1 MIPATTVGAVGGA
14 GGQTVR
20 DAEEHGS
27 CEGTWPKGT
36 WNQWSLRRRGGCL
49 KFFQRSLSWSDR
61 FSLSEAQI
69 LPTSGA
75 GMYLQRLDS
84 GPRRVA
90 WNDVWVQCKP
100 PRALLTAPRPLPT
113 EAAVEAKSQLGELCR
128 PVACCYWIPGFLAR
142 GEAPARPICGQAL
155 TRPTVGRWVPAA
167 TWDRPVSARE
177 EPCGRG
183 VLGSWDPRGGM
194 DGGGFAL
201 RSSSGPAAPS
211 AWPAVAAA
219 AGDPT
224 AVRAQGPPR
233 SAAPALGRPAP
244 PTLLRAACPPLF
256 RPIHPAGGRV
266 PWPSPRPSS
275 PPARSGGSPAPSAPE
290 SSAARVERPLPQPPG
305 RCERP
310 ARPRQRR
317 QPALPTPARLS
328 PPSRACGASRPNAR
342 TSLHAPTLPPRC
354 SPDPRHALGCA
365 RTAAGSWAPEADGEP
380 PWPPMMQSACRA
392 WEAAR
397 LREQRLSQEGCL
409 PSGQS
414 RWTHRRPSHGSP
426 CSKGMLWSHILDQSP
441 IFWF

>member
-1 MIPATTVGAVGGA
+1 MKRPV
-14 GGQTVR
+14 
-20 DAEEHGS
+20 
-27 CEGTWPKGT
+27 
-36 WNQWSLRRRGGCL
+36 
-49 KFFQRSLSWSDR
+49 
-61 FSLSEAQI
+61 SLSEAQI

-113 EAAVEAKSQLGELCR
+113 EAAVEAKSRLGELCR

-167 TWDRPVSARE
+167 TWDRPVSGPRGAMRAGC
-177 EPCGRG
+177 PRILGPAGRNGRRGLRTSKLLGPSRTVCLTGRG
-183 VLGSWDPRGGM
+183 CRRPDSG
-194 DGGGFAL
+194 A
-201 RSSSGPAAPS
+201 RSGASRISCPSPGPAGPS
-211 AWPAVAAA
+211 DSPARGMPPTLPPHPPRRRPRPLARPAGRPRPQPAAA
-219 AGDPT
+219 AHLR
-224 AVRAQGPPR
+224 RAPR
-233 SAAPALGRPAP
+233 SLPPPASSADCRSRPAGASARP
-244 PTLLRAACPPLF
+244 GPGSAASRRSPPL
-256 RPIHPAGGRV
+256 PG
-266 PWPSPRPSS
+266 SPRPRGRAG
-275 PPARSGGSPAPSAPE
+275 PPVPM
-290 SSAARVERPLPQPPG
+290 
-305 RCERP
+305 
-310 ARPRQRR
+310 
-317 QPALPTPARLS
+317 PALPSTPL
-328 PPSRACGASRPNAR
+328 
-342 TSLHAPTLPPRC
+342 TLPPRC
-354 SPDPRHALGCA
+354 SPAPRHALGCA
-365 RTAAGSWAPEADGEP
+365 RTAADAWAPEADGEP